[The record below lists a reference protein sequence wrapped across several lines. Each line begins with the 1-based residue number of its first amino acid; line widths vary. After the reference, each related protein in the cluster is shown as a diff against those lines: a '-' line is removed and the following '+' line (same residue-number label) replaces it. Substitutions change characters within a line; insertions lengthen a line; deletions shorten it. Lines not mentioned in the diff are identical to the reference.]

1 MLFESMKSK
10 AELEAIVGVGRL
22 YVAIRQ
28 YDNTIRSD
36 ARAKGQLWSQNFWNP
51 NALDQFIYARKN

>member
-36 ARAKGQLWSQNFWNP
+36 ARAKASFEVKTFGIRMP
-51 NALDQFIYARKN
+51 